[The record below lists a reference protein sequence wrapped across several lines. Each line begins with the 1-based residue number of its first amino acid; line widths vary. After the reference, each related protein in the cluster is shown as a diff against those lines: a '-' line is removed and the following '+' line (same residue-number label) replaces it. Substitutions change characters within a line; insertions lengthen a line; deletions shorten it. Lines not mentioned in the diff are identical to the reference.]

1 MSTGGK
7 NDFNARSKYL
17 LPDKSNCRV
26 HPYALRKLSDTEREN
41 AAGIPKRVTE
51 YVMGHNGN
59 TLDLRYVEDY
69 YSLAKKTLPEWEK
82 ILEEIIGI
90 KTK

>member
-41 AAGIPKRVTE
+41 ATGIPKRVTQ

-59 TLDLRYVEDY
+59 TLDLRYVKNY
-69 YSLAKKTLPEWEK
+69 YPLAKECMPVWEK
-82 ILEEIIGI
+82 ILDTIIDG